1 MTIAAYRGLVNPRRP
16 HALTLETFDAPIR
29 LQFRDIASGCPKCH
43 AKLEAV
49 KIGAL
54 TVERCTGCHGIWFDV
69 LEWDDAR
76 ELEGAERLDDGDS
89 RVGTAHDSDSGLLC
103 PKCLT
108 TPLIRLAVAH
118 HPGLHVDKC
127 ARCYGAFF
135 DAGEFREFREL
146 SFTERLKKFWHLG

>member
-1 MTIAAYRGLVNPRRP
+1 VNPRRP
-16 HALTLETFDAPIR
+16 RALTLETFDAPIIVYER
-29 LQFRDIASGCPKCH
+29 EVAPTCPKCH
-43 AKLEAV
+43 AKLETV
-49 KIGAL
+49 KMASL

-76 ELEGAERLDDGDS
+76 DLEGAASIDNGDS
-89 RVGTAHDSDSGLLC
+89 RIGATHDSDSGLLC

-108 TPLIRLAVAH
+108 TPLTRLVVAH
-118 HPGLHVDKC
+118 HQGLHVDKC